1 MSIISAYGSKLRS
14 AFSQFAPANSGNV
27 AIVFGFSLI
36 PLVGLVGVGVDYG
49 VALTDKSKLDNAS
62 DAAALAAVATAK
74 AYVAANPNDTNLTN
88 DAITAGLAQAA
99 STFVVNAGNVPF
111 AQIPVVQTASTA
123 APTPLAC
130 PTGNACVYLSR
141 TNQTFT
147 STTTYLTTT
156 QNHFGQIFG
165 SPTIK
170 VTGTSVASAD
180 IPSYL
185 DFYLLID
192 VSGSMGLPATTNG
205 QNALAAINFDNYSA
219 YQQGCQFACHFPG
232 YTGFTL
238 AMNTKD
244 PDSGNNGILLR
255 SGSVNNA
262 VCAFLTKTA
271 APAVANQYRVGI
283 YPFVTMMTNQFAPL
297 SSNYTGLFTA
307 MQCVT
312 NAPSS
317 YQPHALDNLLDTGTT
332 QYAAN
337 LSMTTGTGSGG
348 TNLGTSAVDT
358 NSIFLQAQTEVAAYT
373 SASSLKDGSS
383 GVNSKPFVFL
393 ITDGMENPQHYAT
406 NRNNPYYYLGG
417 SFDGLRYPTAMT
429 PSQCTAL
436 KNAGV
441 TISILYI
448 PYVKLI
454 YKSDPYNENLAA
466 NNAISNLPTNLQQCS
481 GSKDS
486 TANFFYTANSP
497 TDVTASLNS
506 MFNQAVQVAHLQK

>member
-1 MSIISAYGSKLRS
+1 MSIMSACRSKLR
-14 AFSQFAPANSGNV
+14 ANFGTFARANGGNV
-27 AIVFGFSLI
+27 AIIFGFSLI
-36 PLVGLVGVGVDYG
+36 PLVGLVGIGADYG
-49 VALTDKSKLDNAS
+49 VALTDKSKLDNAA

-74 AYVAANPNDTNLTN
+74 AYVAANSTDTNLTN
-88 DAITAGLAQAA
+88 DAITAGLAQAKSA
-99 STFVVNAGNVPF
+99 FVVNAGNVPF

-123 APTPLAC
+123 APTTSAC
-130 PTGNACVYLSR
+130 LTGNACIYLSR

-170 VTGTSVASAD
+170 VTGISVASAD

-205 QNALAAINFDNYSA
+205 QNALAAINFDNYGA

-232 YTGFTL
+232 YTGWTL
-238 AMNTKD
+238 AMSTKD
-244 PDSGNNGILLR
+244 PDSGNTGILLR

-297 SSNYTGLFTA
+297 SGNYSGLSSA
-307 MQCVT
+307 MQCVA
-312 NAPSS
+312 NPPST
-317 YQPHALDNLLDTGTT
+317 YQPHALDNLLDIGTT
-332 QYAAN
+332 QNTTSGNMA
-337 LSMTTGTGSGG
+337 TGTGSGG
-348 TNLGTSAVDT
+348 TNLGTSPQDT
-358 NSIFLQAQTEVAAYT
+358 NSIFSQAQAEVAAYT
-373 SASSLKDGSS
+373 SGSSQKDGSS

-406 NRNNPYYYLGG
+406 NRSNPYYYLGG
-417 SFDGLRYPTAMT
+417 SFDGLRYPTAIT

-448 PYVKLI
+448 PYVSLI
-454 YKSDPYNENLAA
+454 YKYDPYNENAAA
-466 NNAISNLPTNLQQCS
+466 NNAIGNLPFNLQQCS
-481 GSKDS
+481 GSTSS

-497 TDVTASLNS
+497 ADVTASLNS
-506 MFNQAVQVAHLQK
+506 MFNQAVQVAHLQR